1 MERTM
6 KSCIAV
12 PEILLPRVGTD
23 MHAWAVIACDQ
34 HTSDSAYW
42 SELEQTVGEKPSTL
56 RLTLPE
62 IYLDRADCAVRIGN
76 IAKTMREYRDGG
88 VFRKLPK
95 GFVLVRRKTPYS
107 PVRTGIVL
115 AVDLEEYSYEK
126 QSNASIRA
134 TEATIL
140 ERIPPRLKIRE
151 CAELEFPHIMLL
163 YDDPQDLVLRELKG
177 RTDLET
183 LYDFELNMGG
193 GHVCGQFV
201 SEYEEVIRRFES
213 LKKDGLLFMVGD
225 GNHSLASAKALWE
238 KIKANLP
245 ASEQE
250 SHPARYALCEA
261 VNLYDEGIRFEAIHR
276 LVKGVDTADFVKNFS
291 GTGKGNGAF
300 YVSGKKQSISLPEEA
315 ADAVRMVDSYISEY
329 VSKNGGSVDYIHGEQ
344 ALAQFTRENPDYV
357 GICLPKMDKGQ
368 LFGQVQRFGSL
379 PRKTFSMGESEEK
392 RYYIEG
398 KEIR

>member
-1 MERTM
+1 MEKAM

-12 PEILLPRVGTD
+12 PEILLPRAGTD

-34 HTSDSAYW
+34 HTSDSVYW
-42 SELEQTVGEKPSTL
+42 SELEKTVGEKPSTL

-62 IYLDRADCAVRIGN
+62 IYLDKADCAERIGN
-76 IAKTMREYRDGG
+76 IAKTMREYRNGG

-163 YDDPQDLVLRELKG
+163 YDDPQDVVLGELKG

-238 KIKANLP
+238 KIKADLP

-250 SHPARYALCEA
+250 THPARYALCEA

-276 LVKGVDTADFVKNFS
+276 LVKGVDTADFIKSFS

-315 ADAVRMVDSYISEY
+315 ADAVRAVDSYIMEY
-329 VSKNGGSVDYIHGEQ
+329 VSKKGGSVDYIHGEQ
-344 ALAQFTRENPDYV
+344 ALAQLTRENPDYV
-357 GICLPKMDKGQ
+357 GISLPKMDKGE

>member
-163 YDDPQDLVLRELKG
+163 YDDPQDLVLGELKG

-213 LKKDGLLFMVGD
+213 LKKDSLLFMVGD

>member
-1 MERTM
+1 MEKVM
-6 KSCIAV
+6 KSCVAV
-12 PEILLPRVGTD
+12 PEILLPRAGTD

-34 HTSDSAYW
+34 HTSDSVYW
-42 SELEQTVGEKPSTL
+42 SELEKTVGEKPSTL

-62 IYLDRADCAVRIGN
+62 IYLDKADCAERIGN
-76 IAKTMREYRDGG
+76 IAKTMREYRNGG

-163 YDDPQDLVLRELKG
+163 YDDPQDVVLGELKG

-238 KIKANLP
+238 KIKADLP

-250 SHPARYALCEA
+250 THPARYALCEA

-276 LVKGVDTADFVKNFS
+276 LVKGVDTADFIKSFS

-300 YVSGKKQSISLPEEA
+300 YVSGKKQSISLPKEA
-315 ADAVRMVDSYISEY
+315 ADAVRAVDSYIMEY
-329 VSKNGGSVDYIHGEQ
+329 VSKKGGSVDYIHGEQ
-344 ALAQFTRENPDYV
+344 ALAQLTRENPDYV
-357 GICLPKMDKGQ
+357 GISLPKMDKGE

>member
-95 GFVLVRRKTPYS
+95 GFILVRRKTPYS

-163 YDDPQDLVLRELKG
+163 YDDPQDLVLGELKG

-357 GICLPKMDKGQ
+357 GIRLPKMDKGQ

>member
-1 MERTM
+1 MEKAM

-12 PEILLPRVGTD
+12 PEILLPRAGTD

-34 HTSDSAYW
+34 HTSDSVYW
-42 SELEQTVGEKPSTL
+42 SELEKTVGEKPSTL

-62 IYLDRADCAVRIGN
+62 IYLDKADCADRIGN
-76 IAKTMREYRDGG
+76 IAKTMREYRNGG

-115 AVDLEEYSYEK
+115 AVDLEEYSYKK

-163 YDDPQDLVLRELKG
+163 YDDPQDVVLGELKG

-238 KIKANLP
+238 KIKADLP

-250 SHPARYALCEA
+250 THPARYALCEA

-276 LVKGVDTADFVKNFS
+276 LVKGVDTADFIKSFS
-291 GTGKGNGAF
+291 GTGKGDGAF

-315 ADAVRMVDSYISEY
+315 ADAVRAVDSYIMEY
-329 VSKNGGSVDYIHGEQ
+329 VSKKGGSVDYIHGEQ
-344 ALAQFTRENPDYV
+344 ALAQLTRENPDYV
-357 GICLPKMDKGQ
+357 GISLPKMDKGE

>member
-1 MERTM
+1 MEKAM

-12 PEILLPRVGTD
+12 PEILLPRAGTD

-34 HTSDSAYW
+34 HTSDSVYW
-42 SELEQTVGEKPSTL
+42 SELEKTVGEKPSTL

-62 IYLDRADCAVRIGN
+62 IYLDKADCAERIGN
-76 IAKTMREYRDGG
+76 IAKTMREYRNGG

-95 GFVLVRRKTPYS
+95 GFVLVSRKTPYS

-163 YDDPQDLVLRELKG
+163 YDDPQDVVLGELKG

-238 KIKANLP
+238 KIKADLP

-250 SHPARYALCEA
+250 THPARYALCEA

-276 LVKGVDTADFVKNFS
+276 LVKGVDTADFIKSFS

-315 ADAVRMVDSYISEY
+315 ADAVRAVDSYIMEY
-329 VSKNGGSVDYIHGEQ
+329 VSKKGGSVDYIHGEQ
-344 ALAQFTRENPDYV
+344 ALAQLTRENPDYV
-357 GICLPKMDKGQ
+357 GISLPKMDKGE